1 MKKLTIEE
9 LKLNNKKVLMRVDF
23 NVPLDDEQHITDD
36 TRILAALPS
45 IKHVLKKG
53 ANLILMSHLG
63 RPKGKVDEKLSLKP
77 VAKRLG
83 ELLNKEITM
92 APDCIGEAVEK
103 IVEAMEEDDIVLLE
117 NLRFHPGE
125 KGNDPEF
132 AKQLANLGDVYVND
146 AFGTCHRAHA
156 SMVGVTEYL
165 DTCAAG
171 FLLEKEI
178 KYLSEKLKEPEK
190 PYVAILGGAKIS
202 GKIDVIQNLMD
213 KVDSL
218 LIGGGMMFTFL
229 HAKGLEIGKSL
240 LEEDRVEMAK
250 EIMKKVE
257 EQKFDLVL
265 PEDTVIADAFEND
278 ANRRTVSVEEIPPE
292 WMGLDIGEKTIEKFS
307 KIIKNASTIV
317 WNGPMGVAEMENF
330 AHGTEAIATAVARA
344 TETGAISILGGGDTG
359 AIVNKLGM
367 EDQFSHVSTG
377 GGASLEMLEG
387 KTLPGL
393 AALSDA

>member
-9 LKLNNKKVLMRVDF
+9 LKLNNKKILMRVDF

-240 LEEDRVEMAK
+240 LEEDRIEMAK

>member
-240 LEEDRVEMAK
+240 LEEDRIEMAK

>member
-1 MKKLTIEE
+1 MKKLTIKA
-9 LKLNNKKVLMRVDF
+9 LKLNKKKVLMRVDF
-23 NVPLDDEQHITDD
+23 NVPLDDEQKITDD

-53 ANLILMSHLG
+53 GNLILMSHLG

-92 APDCIGEAVEK
+92 APDCIGEEVEK

-132 AKQLANLGDVYVND
+132 ARQLAKLGDMYVND

-178 KYLSEKLKEPEK
+178 KYLSEKLKEPEN

-213 KVDSL
+213 TVDSL

-229 HAKGLEIGKSL
+229 HAKGFEIGKSL
-240 LEEDRVEMAK
+240 LEEDRIEMAK
-250 EIMKKVE
+250 EIMNKVE
-257 EQKFDLVL
+257 EKKFDLVL

-278 ANRRTVSVEEIPPE
+278 ANQRTVSVEEIPPE
-292 WMGLDIGEKTIEKFS
+292 WMGLDIGKKTIEKFS
-307 KIIKNASTIV
+307 KIIKNAKTIV

-330 AHGTEAIATAVARA
+330 AHGTEAIAKSVARA
-344 TETGAISILGGGDTG
+344 TESGAISILGGGDTG
-359 AIVNKLGM
+359 AIVNKMGM
-367 EDQFSHVSTG
+367 KDQFSHVSTG

-393 AALSDA
+393 AALNDA